1 MDQKVNDDEID
12 LRALI
17 ATLLNH
23 WKLILSMLLLG
34 LLGGIYYAQ
43 SATPIYKTNSL
54 IQVDK
59 KSSGV
64 SALGEDVAGLL
75 NAQDGSAQT
84 EVEIINSRMIL
95 WPVINQLHL
104 DLNVNQLKDSFLDKL
119 LTKKSVLVSHT
130 DNGVGNLK
138 IGLWIAEFN
147 VPLAYQ
153 NKNFVLTA
161 IDSQN
166 FKLISPDGT
175 EFTGKVATASRFKTS
190 AGNIDIQVTSLAP
203 GYSYNLSK
211 LTPARAID
219 NLRANLAVAEKG
231 KQTGILDA
239 SLTGANQDE
248 ITHTLTRIVKMYEM
262 QNLDKSSAETTKTLA
277 FMQEQL
283 PKLKAKLAEAEAQF
297 NKFREQNATVDIDK
311 EAELAVT
318 QRATIETNL
327 RELELKRAEL
337 SERYTDEYPVLKQLN
352 MQIQELRDKEET
364 LKQNITRIPEVQRQ
378 FLELSS
384 DVKISNEIYLNM
396 LKNYEQLQI
405 VKSGQLGNVRII
417 DLPINTYVPI
427 APKKA
432 QIVLIA
438 TLLGLMLGIG
448 LALLKLLFAG
458 VKNLEELENNTD
470 IPVIGVI
477 PHSPRLTRLLKSK
490 STKIPLVE
498 QIEPEGMVSEGFKS
512 IRTHLLFN
520 ATKTDGNTLL
530 VTGAGPGIGKSF
542 IAANLAVAMAMT
554 GKRVLLIDADTRL
567 GHLQDRFNLSNING
581 LVDYLVDD
589 TIDAANSSYMIQT
602 TLYENLHFIPRG
614 KGNSHASEL
623 LLGKKMKALLN
634 FYRQFYDYIIIDTSP
649 VLGTS
654 DALSIGQ
661 LVDSVLFVARYD
673 VSTVR
678 QINYS
683 IERLQRANVIVEGI
697 IFNDAKQSIIGKY
710 NEQYSYEY
718 KSKN

>member
-1 MDQKVNDDEID
+1 M
-12 LRALI
+12 
-17 ATLLNH
+17 
-23 WKLILSMLLLG
+23 
-34 LLGGIYYAQ
+34 
-43 SATPIYKTNSL
+43 
-54 IQVDK
+54 
-59 KSSGV
+59 
-64 SALGEDVAGLL
+64 
-75 NAQDGSAQT
+75 
-84 EVEIINSRMIL
+84 
-95 WPVINQLHL
+95 
-104 DLNVNQLKDSFLDKL
+104 SFPRY
-119 LTKKSVLVSHT
+119 
-130 DNGVGNLK
+130 
-138 IGLWIAEFN
+138 F
-147 VPLAYQ
+147 
-153 NKNFVLTA
+153 
-161 IDSQN
+161 
-166 FKLISPDGT
+166 
-175 EFTGKVATASRFKTS
+175 
-190 AGNIDIQVTSLAP
+190 
-203 GYSYNLSK
+203 
-211 LTPARAID
+211 
-219 NLRANLAVAEKG
+219 
-231 KQTGILDA
+231 
-239 SLTGANQDE
+239 NQDE
-248 ITHTLTRIVKMYEM
+248 ITNTLTRIVKMYET

-352 MQIQELRDKEET
+352 MQIQELKDKEEA

-432 QIVLIA
+432 QVVLLA
-438 TLLGLMLGIG
+438 TFLGLMLGIG
-448 LALLKLLFAG
+448 LALLKSLLFAG

-477 PHSPRLTRLLKSK
+477 PHSSRLTRQLKNK
-490 STKIPLVE
+490 ARKFPLVE
-498 QIEPEGMVSEGFKS
+498 QIEPEGVVSEGFKS
-512 IRTHLLFN
+512 LRTHLIFN
-520 ATKTDGNTLL
+520 AKKTYCDILL
-530 VTGAGPGIGKSF
+530 ITGAGPSIGKSF
-542 IAANLAVAMAMT
+542 ISANLAVAMAMAN
-554 GKRVLLIDADTRL
+554 KKVLLIDADARL
-567 GHLQDRFNLSNING
+567 GHLQDRFNLPNING

-614 KGNSHASEL
+614 KGHSHASEL
-623 LLGKKMKALLN
+623 FLNGKMEALLN

-654 DALSIGQ
+654 DTLSIGQ

-678 QINYS
+678 QVNYA
-683 IERLQRANVIVEGI
+683 IERLNKSNVNVEGI
-697 IFNDAKQSIIGKY
+697 IFNDAKQSLIGAY
-710 NEQYSYEY
+710 NYHYGYDY

>member
-1 MDQKVNDDEID
+1 M
-12 LRALI
+12 
-17 ATLLNH
+17 
-23 WKLILSMLLLG
+23 
-34 LLGGIYYAQ
+34 
-43 SATPIYKTNSL
+43 
-54 IQVDK
+54 
-59 KSSGV
+59 
-64 SALGEDVAGLL
+64 
-75 NAQDGSAQT
+75 
-84 EVEIINSRMIL
+84 
-95 WPVINQLHL
+95 
-104 DLNVNQLKDSFLDKL
+104 
-119 LTKKSVLVSHT
+119 
-130 DNGVGNLK
+130 
-138 IGLWIAEFN
+138 
-147 VPLAYQ
+147 
-153 NKNFVLTA
+153 LTA

-166 FKLISPDGT
+166 FKLISPDGA

-211 LTPARAID
+211 LTPAKAIE
-219 NLRANLAVAEKG
+219 NLRKNLAVAEKG

-248 ITHTLTRIVKMYEM
+248 ITNTLTRIVKMYET

-283 PKLKAKLAEAEAQF
+283 PKLKAKLAEAEAKF
-297 NKFREQNATVDIDK
+297 NNFREKNATVDIDK
-311 EAELAVT
+311 EAELAIKV
-318 QRATIETNL
+318 RSEIETNL

-352 MQIQELRDKEET
+352 MQIQELKNKEDA

-417 DLPINTYVPI
+417 DLPINTYEPI

-432 QIVLIA
+432 QVVLLA
-438 TLLGLMLGIG
+438 TFLGLMLGIG
-448 LALLKLLFAG
+448 LALLKSLLFAG

-498 QIEPEGMVSEGFKS
+498 QIEPEGIVSEGFKS

-520 ATKTDGNTLL
+520 ATKTEGNTYL
-530 VTGAGPGIGKSF
+530 VTSAGPGVGKSF

-567 GHLQDRFNLSNING
+567 GHLQDLFNLPNING

-589 TIDAANSSYMIQT
+589 TVDAANSSYMIQT

-614 KGNSHASEL
+614 KGHSHASEL
-623 LLGKKMKALLN
+623 FLNGKMKALLD

-649 VLGTS
+649 VMGTS

-661 LVDSVLFVARYD
+661 LVDSVLFVVRYD
-673 VSTVR
+673 VSNLKQV
-678 QINYS
+678 NYAV
-683 IERLQRANVIVEGI
+683 EKLQRANVKVEGI
-697 IFNDAKQSIIGKY
+697 IFNDAKQSLIGAY
-710 NEQYSYEY
+710 NYHYGYEY